1 MARREQRSEMFKEA
15 LGQLK
20 SNPKLADVEECSGRS
35 DVCVPPAATIARVQ
49 ASTVQPMEIG
59 RRVAYLIAN
68 SRYQAPIPELE
79 TPRADI
85 EVLGQVLRERMG
97 YDVKVLHDASKAQII
112 RTLQLAG
119 KTTGQH
125 QSVLVMYAGHGYQI
139 SETRQGYWIPVDGN
153 SRDPAGWVSNSDI
166 TKLLTAIPAKQ
177 VILISDSC
185 YSGTLANEQSAR
197 AQPTVSRSELL
208 ARRSVLA
215 LTSGGEEPVS
225 DEGRN
230 GHSIFAAALIERLQG
245 LQENT
250 TVGQLFDRIRDDV
263 TAEYPQVPQLGAVQS
278 AGHVAGGDFLIDL
291 RR

>member
-1 MARREQRSEMFKEA
+1 
-15 LGQLK
+15 
-20 SNPKLADVEECSGRS
+20 
-35 DVCVPPAATIARVQ
+35 
-49 ASTVQPMEIG
+49 MEIG

-79 TPRADI
+79 TPKADV
-85 EVLGQVLRERMG
+85 EVLGKILRERMG

-112 RTLQLAG
+112 RALHLAG

-139 SETRQGYWIPVDGN
+139 NETRQGYWIPVDADT
-153 SRDPAGWVSNSDI
+153 RDPSGWVSNSDI
-166 TKLLTAIPAKQ
+166 TKLLSAIPAKQ

-185 YSGTLANEQSAR
+185 YSGTLAGEQA
-197 AQPTVSRSELL
+197 AQPKAQISRQDLL
-208 ARRSVLA
+208 GRRSVLA

-230 GHSIFAAALIERLQG
+230 GHSIFAASLIERLSSLQQG
-245 LQENT
+245 SSI
-250 TVGQLFDRIRDDV
+250 GRLFELIHADV
-263 TAEYPQVPQLGAVQS
+263 TAEYPQVPRLGAIES
-278 AGHVAGGDFLIDL
+278 AGHVAGGDFLFDL

>member
-1 MARREQRSEMFKEA
+1 
-15 LGQLK
+15 
-20 SNPKLADVEECSGRS
+20 
-35 DVCVPPAATIARVQ
+35 
-49 ASTVQPMEIG
+49 MEIG

-68 SRYQAPIPELE
+68 SRYPAPIPELE
-79 TPRADI
+79 TPRADV
-85 EVLGQVLRERMG
+85 EALGKTLRERLG
-97 YDVKVLHDASKAQII
+97 YDVKILHDAGKAQII
-112 RTLQLAG
+112 RALQIAG

-153 SRDPAGWVSNSDI
+153 TRDPSGWVSNSDI

-185 YSGTLANEQSAR
+185 YSGTLANEQSAQN
-197 AQPTVSRSELL
+197 QPQISRSELL

-230 GHSIFAAALIERLQG
+230 GHSIFAAALLERLQG
-245 LQENT
+245 LQGNT
-250 TVGQLFDRIRDDV
+250 TVGQLFEQIKADV
-263 TAEYPQVPQLGAVQS
+263 TAEYPQVPQLGAIQS

-291 RR
+291 RN